1 MEILLGLS
9 LFGVGFLVTLIVPIL
24 GWVRAAQA
32 LNEVRQLRA
41 RIGALEHELKDL
53 ATTRGVAAR
62 TAESA
67 APASPATATPP
78 STEVHPAREPVAAP
92 AQPIAAAPPATES
105 VPVTTAEP
113 EPLPQP
119 NEGTPVPIA
128 QPKR

>member
-53 ATTRGVAAR
+53 AAAAR
-62 TAESA
+62 PSRPA
-67 APASPATATPP
+67 APAARADAVTVTPP
-78 STEVHPAREPVAAP
+78 STEVHPTREPVEAP
-92 AQPIAAAPPATES
+92 SQPSTATRGRPSNRFSSPPPPCSTAT
-105 VPVTTAEP
+105 
-113 EPLPQP
+113 
-119 NEGTPVPIA
+119 N
-128 QPKR
+128 